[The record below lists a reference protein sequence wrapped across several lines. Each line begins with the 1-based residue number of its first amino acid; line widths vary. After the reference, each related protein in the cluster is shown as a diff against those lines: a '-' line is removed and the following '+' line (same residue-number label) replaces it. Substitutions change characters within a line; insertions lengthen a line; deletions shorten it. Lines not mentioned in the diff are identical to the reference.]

1 MYPFDQKDPGRFI
14 ADFFTS
20 FTEDLLRSD
29 EDAAMIVDRY
39 HTPDIVEIAD
49 GYRIDREGLIEHA
62 IPIRRNR
69 PTIRV
74 EAHEALADGDRIAAL
89 YTMHV
94 RYPKKRLA
102 IEVHFFGEF
111 APDGRMRR
119 SNMSTRILPADAN
132 GGPSERAPATH
143 DPSAHSGEDVAAA

>member
-1 MYPFDQKDPGRFI
+1 MYPLAEKDPGRFI

-29 EDAAMIVDRY
+29 EDAAPIVDRY
-39 HTPDIVEIAD
+39 HTPDVVEIAD
-49 GYRIDREGLIEHA
+49 GYRIDREGLIQHA

-69 PTIRV
+69 PAIRV
-74 EAHEALADGDRIAAL
+74 EVHEALADGDRIAAR

-94 RYPKKRLA
+94 RYPKKQLA

-119 SNMSTRILPADAN
+119 SNMSTRTLPARTG
-132 GGPSERAPATH
+132 GGPSERAPEAH
-143 DPSAHSGEDVAAA
+143 DPSAHAGEDVAA

>member
-20 FTEDLLRSD
+20 FTENLLRSD
-29 EDAAMIVDRY
+29 EDAALIVDRY
-39 HTPDIVEIAD
+39 HTPDVVEIAD
-49 GYRIDREGLIEHA
+49 GYLIDREKLIAHA

-69 PTIRV
+69 PVVRV
-74 EAHEALADGDRIAAL
+74 EVHEVLADGQRIAAR
-89 YTMHV
+89 YTLHA
-94 RYPKKRLA
+94 RDPKKELA

-119 SNMSTRILPADAN
+119 SHMLTRALPAAGA
-132 GGPSERAPATH
+132 GGPSERASTVH
-143 DPSAHSGEDVAAA
+143 DPSARAGEDGAA